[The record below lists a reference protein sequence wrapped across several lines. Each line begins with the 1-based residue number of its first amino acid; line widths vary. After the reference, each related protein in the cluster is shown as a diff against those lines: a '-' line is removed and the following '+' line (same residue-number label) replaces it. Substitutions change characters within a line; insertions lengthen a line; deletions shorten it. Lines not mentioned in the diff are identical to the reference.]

1 MRGDRGV
8 EFTFI
13 FNYTQK
19 GCWGYGGFHM
29 IQEVIVV
36 VGVWEYQ
43 DGGAPQFDGYMCV
56 INCNCKIGIGT
67 KESQRC
73 RSLILM
79 PKLND
84 THTLL
89 DDESI
94 WSHE

>member
-36 VGVWEYQ
+36 VVVFGNIKT
-43 DGGAPQFDGYMCV
+43 GAPP
-56 INCNCKIGIGT
+56 I
-67 KESQRC
+67 
-73 RSLILM
+73 
-79 PKLND
+79 
-84 THTLL
+84 
-89 DDESI
+89 
-94 WSHE
+94 